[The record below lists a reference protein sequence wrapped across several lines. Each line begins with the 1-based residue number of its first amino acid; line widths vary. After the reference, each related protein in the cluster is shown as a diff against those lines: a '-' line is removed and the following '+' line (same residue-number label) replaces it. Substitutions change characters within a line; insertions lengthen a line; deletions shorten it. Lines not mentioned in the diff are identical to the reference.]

1 MTRISEELPVYVGAT
16 ELPPNLDD
24 GLTKGGIYSI
34 RIESAPTRMS
44 LISHALLINLGR
56 GVHCT
61 LATRLTLEE
70 FLSHLDRKR
79 AEILLNAIE
88 KRKLFVFSMVGDYS
102 KNLFRFGPE
111 RFLYELEQFKVP
123 DDSFIVIDHADALF
137 TFEDRAI
144 AATQARTYRQWM
156 QKTGNISLFLFLHSD
171 GKQSHH
177 AYFQNLSDYFS
188 GLAGLYISREGLELG
203 VDFWSLQRGTI
214 MAKHLAVT
222 TGDDGQLNVAPSL
235 IVNRR
240 RMRRPRKEDMPH
252 NVIDFTEGRQ

>member
-34 RIESAPTRMS
+34 RVESAPTRMS

-56 GVHCT
+56 GIHCT

-79 AEILLNAIE
+79 AEIFLNAIE

-156 QKTGNISLFLFLHSD
+156 QKTGNIALFLFLHAD
-171 GKQSHH
+171 GNQSHH

-203 VDFWSLQRGTI
+203 VDFWSLQRGII

-222 TGDDGQLNVAPSL
+222 TGDDGQLSVAPSL
-235 IVNRR
+235 MVNRR
-240 RMRRPRKEDMPH
+240 RTRRPRKEDMPH